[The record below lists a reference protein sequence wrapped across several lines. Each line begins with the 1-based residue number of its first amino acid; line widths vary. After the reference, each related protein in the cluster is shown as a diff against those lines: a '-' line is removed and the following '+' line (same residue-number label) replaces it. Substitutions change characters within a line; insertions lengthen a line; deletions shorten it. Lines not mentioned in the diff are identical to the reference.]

1 MISCQRIAQEN
12 FRIRK
17 WIAREQETLN
27 ENLHGVLCCERER
40 VEYGAVIKKALAQ
53 HRRNEIVG
61 MAGYV
66 YNTQKQYH
74 MVVGLLYGVLLLKI
88 SNRRRR
94 WRRRTSLFD
103 HSTSV
108 VSVGGWMMEAQNQ
121 VSGGS
126 GAMTMRTRRN
136 GLLRSVIK

>member
-1 MISCQRIAQEN
+1 MISCQRIAQKRILEFANELHEN
-12 FRIRK
+12 RR
-17 WIAREQETLN
+17 LN
-27 ENLHGVLCCERER
+27 ENLHGVLCCER

-94 WRRRTSLFD
+94 
-103 HSTSV
+103 
-108 VSVGGWMMEAQNQ
+108 
-121 VSGGS
+121 
-126 GAMTMRTRRN
+126 
-136 GLLRSVIK
+136 